1 MNFPMRLNRYL
12 SACGYGSRRGV
23 EALIT
28 EGRVKVN
35 GQTTPNLGTHV
46 EAGDTVLVNG
56 REAKLEK
63 DMVIALHK
71 PRGYVCTR
79 EDEKDRR
86 TIYDLLPPQFHTLH
100 HIGRLDLDSSGLI
113 LLTNRGDISFQLTH
127 PRHGVEK
134 EYDVTLE
141 EPFEEAKLPKLVKG
155 MMTPEGYAKA
165 ERAWMVSPTRIGMVL
180 KQGLKRQIRHMIY
193 QSGNEVERLTRV
205 RIGTVLLKG
214 MAEGSWRELGESEIR
229 RLMAPVVGKAKKA
242 EGAEAPA
249 KAREDRPKRSG
260 PRKAARSQKRRDPR

>member
-35 GQTTPNLGTHV
+35 GQTTPNLGTQV
-46 EAGDTVLVNG
+46 QAGDTVTVNG

-63 DMVIALHK
+63 DMLIALHK
-71 PRGYVCTR
+71 PRGFVCTR
-79 EDEKDRR
+79 EDERDRK
-86 TIYDLLPPQFHTLH
+86 TIYDLLPPQFHSLH

-113 LLTNRGDISFQLTH
+113 LLTNRGDISHQLTH

-134 EYDVTLE
+134 EYEVTTE
-141 EPFEEAKLPKLVKG
+141 EPFDEAKLPKLVHG
-155 MMTPEGYAKA
+155 MLTPEGFAKA
-165 ERAWMVSPTRIGMVL
+165 ERAWLIGPNRIGMVL

-193 QSGNEVERLTRV
+193 QVGNEVERLVRV

-214 MAEGSWRELGESEIR
+214 MAEGHWRELTQSETH
-229 RLMAPVVGKAKKA
+229 RLLGPAEKA
-242 EGAEAPA
+242 EKME
-249 KAREDRPKRSG
+249 KRPKPASKKRA
-260 PRKAARSQKRRDPR
+260 PRRAPKSRD

>member
-1 MNFPMRLNRYL
+1 MRLNRYL
-12 SACGYGSRRGV
+12 SACGFGSRRGV
-23 EALIT
+23 ETLIT

-35 GQTTPNLGTHV
+35 GQTTPNLGTQV

-56 REAKLEK
+56 REAKLER

-79 EDEKDRR
+79 DDEQDRR

-100 HIGRLDLDSSGLI
+100 HIGRLDMDSSGLI
-113 LLTNRGDISFQLTH
+113 LLTNRGDISHQLTH

-134 EYDVTLE
+134 EYDVTTE
-141 EPFEEAKLPKLVKG
+141 EPFDETKVPKLVKG

-165 ERAWMVSPTRIGMVL
+165 ERAWLVNPTRLGMVL

-193 QSGNEVERLTRV
+193 QSGNEVERLVRI

-214 MAEGSWRELGESEIR
+214 MAEGSWRELSGAEVR
-229 RLMAPVVGKAKKA
+229 RLMAPVVGKARKSESSA
-242 EGAEAPA
+242 ESSEFQ
-249 KAREDRPKRSG
+249 KDRPRKSG
-260 PRKAARSQKRRDPR
+260 PRGAARPEKRRGPR